1 MHIFLERETHKEQ
14 GQKRISL
21 FAKFQNLLFQVQ
33 VVWFCVSKVFYLL
46 SYALHLRFSKYFRGK
61 RRKPS
66 RRYCRLWYKIRSFL
80 SKQGVFFQQ
89 IAGPSILWL
98 KDFFNGGCITH
109 VITRLLG
116 SNEINYLIAARE
128 VGMRRNVAPS
138 FILQLS
144 MALIS

>member
-1 MHIFLERETHKEQ
+1 M
-14 GQKRISL
+14 
-21 FAKFQNLLFQVQ
+21 
-33 VVWFCVSKVFYLL
+33 
-46 SYALHLRFSKYFRGK
+46 
-61 RRKPS
+61 
-66 RRYCRLWYKIRSFL
+66 

-128 VGMRRNVAPS
+128 VGMTMSAPTQREHDILFKRVVCGKNVAHS
-138 FILQLS
+138 FILRLS
-144 MALIS
+144 MATLCQEIK

>member
-1 MHIFLERETHKEQ
+1 M
-14 GQKRISL
+14 
-21 FAKFQNLLFQVQ
+21 Q

-61 RRKPS
+61 GENRAGDIAAFGN
-66 RRYCRLWYKIRSFL
+66 KIRSFL

-89 IAGPSILWL
+89 IAGPSILFL

-128 VGMRRNVAPS
+128 VGMT
-138 FILQLS
+138 
-144 MALIS
+144 M